1 MAKKTIKETTNIHEE
16 GWNEYGTGDGM
27 WGEGHLHRG
36 DRTVTR
42 TTTLDDGVD
51 ERNFGH
57 GLHRGAGFASL
68 IPSLLGGGVSFLF
81 GCYIFVLL
89 YRATM
94 HFSFLGPSQVL
105 QLFSLKYAIEP
116 GKNPALDFLADV
128 NGILN
133 LATQSLSLAN
143 KTNGNAW
150 ATIFDFLFNF
160 PYMAMTVIQMFATVL
175 NFFVI
180 IWQAV
185 STFLGSFLQLLSN
198 SEVGQAVNP
207 INQARDSLWS
217 SMIAGA

>member
-1 MAKKTIKETTNIHEE
+1 MAKKTIKETTQIHEE
-16 GWNEYGTGDGM
+16 GWNEYGSGDGM

-51 ERNFGH
+51 DHNYGY
-57 GLHRGAGFASL
+57 GLHRGASIASL
-68 IPSLLGGGVSFLF
+68 LPTLLGGGVSFLF
-81 GCYIFVLL
+81 AIYIFSML

-94 HFSFLGPSQVL
+94 HYGFIGPSQFL
-105 QLFSLKYAIEP
+105 QLFGLKYAIAP
-116 GKNPALDFLADV
+116 GDNPFMDFLSDV

-133 LATQSLSLAN
+133 LATQNLSLAA

-160 PYMAMTVIQMFATVL
+160 PYMAMTVIQMLVTIMNV
-175 NFFVI
+175 FVI
-180 IWQAV
+180 VWQSV
-185 STFLGSFLQLLSN
+185 STFLGSFLLIMSE

-207 INQARDSLWS
+207 INQARDALWS